1 MSEVL
6 IIRIRGCSQTKKDVE
21 ATLTQLG
28 LTRNHSACV
37 IPESRKH
44 VTQSIKDYV
53 AYGEISEEFAKQLKE
68 LSNGKRYVNLP
79 SPRKGF
85 GSVKTAY
92 PKGSLGNW
100 GKDIEGLAK
109 RMLPEKKE
117 VKPKKVK

>member
-6 IIRIRGCSQTKKDVE
+6 IIRIRGCSQTKKEVE

-28 LTRNHSACV
+28 LTRSHSACV
-37 IPESRKH
+37 IPMSRKH

-53 AYGEISEEFAKQLKE
+53 AYGEISEEFAKQIKE
-68 LSNGKRYVNLP
+68 LGKGKRYVNLP

-117 VKPKKVK
+117 VKPKKAK

>member
-1 MSEVL
+1 MSEYL
-6 IIRIRGCSQTKKDVE
+6 IIRIRGCSQTKREVE
-21 ATLTQLG
+21 RTLSMLG
-28 LTRNHSACV
+28 LSRSHSACIV
-37 IPESRKH
+37 PESRKH
-44 VTQSIKDYV
+44 VMQSIKDYV
-53 AYGEISEEFAKQLKE
+53 AYGEISDAFAKELKT
-68 LSNGKRYVNLP
+68 LMNGNRYVNLP

-117 VKPKKVK
+117 VKPKKAK